1 MNKKQE
7 KAYIKPLTTL
17 VAVIEN
23 ECIMTASG
31 TTAEG
36 GHNPAQNSDTKIG
49 GGHESAADDGETL
62 TSKFFNFF
70 SDEESNR
77 EK

>member
-1 MNKKQE
+1 
-7 KAYIKPLTTL
+7 
-17 VAVIEN
+17 
-23 ECIMTASG
+23 MTASG

-70 SDEESNR
+70 SDEESNSA
-77 EK
+77 K

>member
-23 ECIMTASG
+23 ECIMAASG
-31 TTAEG
+31 IEAGG
-36 GHNPAQNSDTKIG
+36 GHNPAVNPGTKIG
-49 GGHESAADDGETL
+49 GGHISAEDDGETL

-70 SDEESNR
+70 SDEESNSA
-77 EK
+77 K